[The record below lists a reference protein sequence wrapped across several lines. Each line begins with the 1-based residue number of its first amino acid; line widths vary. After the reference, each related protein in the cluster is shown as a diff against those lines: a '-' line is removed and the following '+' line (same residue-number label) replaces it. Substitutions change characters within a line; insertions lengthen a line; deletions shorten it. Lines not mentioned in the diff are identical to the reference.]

1 MLFRHFFTVVCGV
14 LVFNLFVG
22 MASASQITDHR
33 VVVDV
38 DDKYVA
44 HFKVVMTFAELD
56 TDRVS
61 YLVFARVG
69 NPRAS
74 DILGELEC
82 SAEKQA
88 YGTQISC
95 IPKSKMKINYTVE
108 FEFEA
113 YDLVKDIENAELFSY
128 SYGVKSPTSNFSIT
142 IIMPPGAALLSAIDF
157 DPYFPSGATI
167 GTELG
172 RRVFLE
178 WDVMKPELGRTYT
191 FGSYF
196 EYVGV
201 PVNPQPDEGNDF
213 GNPIMA
219 TFLVLI
225 LVVAVTAAVFY
236 IGQRRG
242 RKSSERDEGDVK
254 RVFSVLMED
263 ERKVIDAILEKGD
276 KCKQRDI
283 VKATDFSK
291 AKVSRIMAELEAR
304 GIITRT
310 RVGRTNKVIINESF
324 EKKQP
329 PSTAQQS

>member
-1 MLFRHFFTVVCGV
+1 MRFRYFFTVGCSV
-14 LVFNLFVG
+14 LVFLLFAG
-22 MASASQITDHR
+22 MASASQITDHS
-33 VVVDV
+33 VVVDI

-44 HFKVVMTFAELD
+44 HVKAVMTFAELD
-56 TDRVS
+56 TDTVS
-61 YLVFARVG
+61 YLVFARIG

-74 DILGELEC
+74 DILGVLDC
-82 SAEKQA
+82 SAEKQS

-95 IPKSKMKINYTVE
+95 VPKSKMRVNYTVE
-108 FEFEA
+108 FDFEA
-113 YDLVKDIENAELFSY
+113 YELVNDVENVEHFSY
-128 SYGVKSPTSNFSIT
+128 SYGVKNPTSNFSMK
-142 IIMPPGAALLSAIDF
+142 IIMPPGAALLSANDF

-178 WDVMKPELGRTYT
+178 WNVAKPELGRTYI

-196 EYVGV
+196 EFVGTPENPLDDGKGIGD
-201 PVNPQPDEGNDF
+201 PV
-213 GNPIMA
+213 IM
-219 TFLVLI
+219 TFLVLV
-225 LVVAVTAAVFY
+225 LVVAVAAGVFY

-242 RKSSERDEGDVK
+242 RKTSEKNGGHVK

-291 AKVSRIMAELEAR
+291 AKVSRIMSELEAR

-324 EKKQP
+324 EKKQTD
-329 PSTAQQS
+329 STAEKS